1 MPTDKNARILYVQKL
16 LLEQTDIEH
25 FLTVQQ
31 IINEL
36 EKQGISAHRKTVISD
51 IEQLVDFGM
60 DIVCVKSTQNRY
72 YVRSSLFSL
81 SEIKLLVDAVEASQF
96 ITQSKSA
103 ELIGKLSDL
112 TSVNNADK
120 LCRQIYLTR
129 RMKCDNEEI
138 YEVVD
143 RCHEAIS
150 GCKQVTFLYYEYDG
164 QKNRVLRN
172 NGERYQ
178 FSPYGMTWEDGSRD
192 LKREYIIAL
201 ASHFNVSTDYLLGLS
216 DVQSVNEDLKVACK
230 ATGLSEKAATH
241 ISTLNAI
248 TALVKIVH
256 EGIKTGDS
264 NINQEAR
271 EKNRNA
277 ALKARSILNKIGIES
292 KDFKDYLPS
301 CSSVASPIE
310 MFNEFCENGFFD
322 RICMLVSV
330 FAEKVEGGEVDDKR
344 RVTDYSDNDFFIWQ
358 FEKLVSDE
366 FKRVIDKVQE
376 VAQNNGNNR
385 PKEE

>member
-51 IEQLVDFGM
+51 IEQLIDFGM

-112 TSVNNADK
+112 TSVNSADK

-150 GCKQVTFLYYEYDG
+150 GCKQVNFLYYEYDG

-178 FSPYGMTWEDGSRD
+178 FSPYGMTWEDGRY
-192 LKREYIIAL
+192 YIIGY
-201 ASHFNVSTDYLLGLS
+201 S
-216 DVQSVNEDLKVACK
+216 LK
-230 ATGLSEKAATH
+230 H
-241 ISTLNAI
+241 N
-248 TALVKIVH
+248 KIV
-256 EGIKTGDS
+256 TFRVD
-264 NINQEAR
+264 R
-271 EKNRNA
+271 M
-277 ALKARSILNKIGIES
+277 
-292 KDFKDYLPS
+292 
-301 CSSVASPIE
+301 SSVEVTDNRCIPQPDNFSIAEYAKKVIHMYDDENVTVTLKCKNEVMKSVIDRFGIDVYTEPSTKGYFKAVVEVSASRTFFGWVFQFAGDIKIAKPANVKNSFIE
-310 MFNEFCENGFFD
+310 MVKQISE
-322 RICMLVSV
+322 
-330 FAEKVEGGEVDDKR
+330 DK
-344 RVTDYSDNDFFIWQ
+344 
-358 FEKLVSDE
+358 
-366 FKRVIDKVQE
+366 
-376 VAQNNGNNR
+376 NN
-385 PKEE
+385 